1 LDVQQT
7 LTIEKASQAI
17 TFEALADKTYGDA
30 AFDLTATGG
39 ASGHEVTFTSS
50 DETVASISG
59 STVTIVGAGTATI
72 TASQAGNDNY
82 SAALDVQQTL
92 TIEKASQAITFEALA
107 DKTYGDAAFDLTA
120 TGGASGHAVTFT
132 SSDETVASISGSTVT
147 IVGAGTATITANQA
161 GNDNYSAA
169 LDVQQTL
176 TIEKA
181 SQAITFEALADKTY
195 GDAAFDLTA
204 TGGSSG
210 HVVTFTSSDETVAS
224 VSGSTVTIVGAG
236 TATITAS
243 QAGNDNYSAA
253 LDVQQTLT
261 IEKASQAITFEAL
274 ADKTYGDAAFDL
286 TATGGASGHEVTFTS
301 SDETVASISGSTVT
315 IVGAGT
321 ATITASQAGNDNYS
335 AALDVQQTLT
345 IEKASQAITFETLTD
360 KTYGDADFDLTATGG
375 ASGHEVTFT
384 SSDET
389 VASISGSTV
398 TIVGAGTATITASQ
412 AGNENYSAAL
422 DVTQSLTIEKASQ
435 AITFEALADKTYG
448 DAPFDLTATGGGSGY
463 AVTFTS
469 SDETVASVSGSTV
482 TIVGAGTATI
492 TASQSGNDNYSAALD
507 VSQSLMIGQASLM
520 VSAGD
525 EFRVYGEVNPGFTI
539 GYQGFIGDDSEADLE
554 TIPTAS
560 TLATQTSDVGTYAIT
575 VSGGVA
581 QNYAFTYTDGTLTIN
596 KAQATVT
603 LENLTQPADG
613 TAKSPTVTTNP
624 AALAYSMTFDGSS
637 TLPTQAGTYVVEVT
651 LLETNYEGSVTG
663 NFVLTKAVALGA
675 LPLVNEVKVY
685 PNPAAERLTVSG
697 DDGLL
702 VKIYDI
708 SGVLLLE
715 DEINQTIAIDRLR
728 AGVYLLQ
735 VSDANGRVVSHQRV
749 VKY

>member
-1 LDVQQT
+1 MDVQQT

>member
-1 LDVQQT
+1 MGAGTVTITASQAGNDNFGEALDVTQS

-30 AFDLTATGG
+30 AFDLTATGGASGHAVTFTSSDETVASVSGSTVTIVGAGTVTITASQAGNDNYSAALDVQQTLTIEKASQAITFEALTDKTFGDAPFDLTATGGSSGHAVTFTSSDETVASVSGSTVTIEGAGTATITASQAGNDNYSAALDVSQSLTIEKASQAITFEALTDKTYGDAAFDLTATGGSSGHAVTFTSSDETVASVSGSTVTIVGAGTATITASQAGNDNYSAALDVQQTLTIEKASQAITFAALADKTYGDADFDLTATGG

-92 TIEKASQAITFEALA
+92 TIEKASQAITFAALA
-107 DKTYGDAAFDLTA
+107 DKTYGDADFDLTA
-120 TGGASGHAVTFT
+120 TGGASGH
-132 SSDETVASISGSTVT
+132 E
-147 IVGAGTATITANQA
+147 
-161 GNDNYSAA
+161 
-169 LDVQQTL
+169 
-176 TIEKA
+176 
-181 SQAITFEALADKTY
+181 
-195 GDAAFDLTA
+195 
-204 TGGSSG
+204 
-210 HVVTFTSSDETVAS
+210 VTFTSSDETVAS

-243 QAGNDNYSAA
+243 QAGNDNYSA
-253 LDVQQTLT
+253 V
-261 IEKASQAITFEAL
+261 
-274 ADKTYGDAAFDL
+274 
-286 TATGGASGHEVTFTS
+286 
-301 SDETVASISGSTVT
+301 
-315 IVGAGT
+315 
-321 ATITASQAGNDNYS
+321 
-335 AALDVQQTLT
+335 
-345 IEKASQAITFETLTD
+345 
-360 KTYGDADFDLTATGG
+360 
-375 ASGHEVTFT
+375 
-384 SSDET
+384 
-389 VASISGSTV
+389 
-398 TIVGAGTATITASQ
+398 
-412 AGNENYSAAL
+412 
-422 DVTQSLTIEKASQ
+422 
-435 AITFEALADKTYG
+435 
-448 DAPFDLTATGGGSGY
+448 
-463 AVTFTS
+463 
-469 SDETVASVSGSTV
+469 
-482 TIVGAGTATI
+482 
-492 TASQSGNDNYSAALD
+492 D

-539 GYQGFIGDDSEADLE
+539 AYQGFIGDDSEADLE
-554 TIPTAS
+554 TVPTAS

-596 KAQATVT
+596 KAQAKVT
-603 LENLTQPADG
+603 LENLTQTADG

-624 AALAYSMTFDGSS
+624 AALNYSMTFDGSS

-651 LLETNYEGSVTG
+651 LLETNYEGSATG
-663 NFVLTKAVALGA
+663 NFVLTKAVALGT